1 MQDPRSV
8 LQTMI
13 LERNKCAHESSY
25 TVSNLSVR
33 PVPGQVIQF
42 ALAADIAMSVAAER
56 MRLADVNFYQ
66 TISGSHTAGSDFAM
80 IAPNTAGEFPD
91 LADESAR
98 RRTPPETAEVII

>member
-66 TISGSHTAGSDFAM
+66 TISGSHTAGSDFASCRSVETNGH
-80 IAPNTAGEFPD
+80 ILLKALGELP
-91 LADESAR
+91 A
-98 RRTPPETAEVII
+98 